1 MKIGSLAKGLADE
14 ATKSVMCGH
23 VDCTLNHVKIT
34 SVQTQLCVYTQL
46 VSLVSAQRALKWSQ
60 KSFVMLYHEQ
70 WYVSWTRTIICE
82 SRLCSPT
89 EISFSY

>member
-14 ATKSVMCGH
+14 ARKSVKCGL

-46 VSLVSAQRALKWSQ
+46 VSLVSAQCK
-60 KSFVMLYHEQ
+60 
-70 WYVSWTRTIICE
+70 
-82 SRLCSPT
+82 
-89 EISFSY
+89 

>member
-60 KSFVMLYHEQ
+60 KSLSCCIMNSGMCRGQE
-70 WYVSWTRTIICE
+70 
-82 SRLCSPT
+82 P
-89 EISFSY
+89 